1 MAKRANRGRG
11 GKKVS
16 KASLK
21 DASANLE
28 MASRSMDCEVDLSDE
43 EEICDHLTKLCED
56 GEASKLDAQN
66 LIDAQKLD
74 VPVLREA
81 APSVLRE
88 AIAFTSGL
96 PEVKSVADVGVESSG
111 MVAQKSAVQDWR
123 KLFHKE
129 KSIGTLQY
137 FAPSLE
143 DGRVVVKPP
152 KKAIEEGISKWSSSL
167 VGQFLDKPLPYY
179 IVKRTVENIW
189 AQYGKVEVY
198 LLENG
203 LYLFKFVD
211 EKTRDEVMEEK
222 VWHMANKPL
231 ILRKWIPGKKGL
243 RQGDPI
249 SPYLFVLAM
258 EVFSRIMAAHT
269 GGNVGFKFHPKC
281 ERMKLTHLCFADDLL
296 IFSEASL
303 SSIKVIKAALIEFEN
318 LSGLKANPSKSSLY
332 CSGVSDRMR
341 HILLDD
347 LMMKEGHFP
356 VRYLGVPFISSR
368 LSAADCGALL
378 SRISGRIDSWLSKNL
393 SYAGRLQ
400 LLSSVLYSLQV
411 YWMGI
416 FILPKKI
423 IKAIEQKFNRF
434 LWNGKEE
441 GVAKAKVSWSDLCFP
456 KKEGGL
462 GLKKLETWNQTSML
476 RHIWSIFA
484 RSGSIWVAWVRENL
498 LKRKSFWSVGIPQN
512 CSWSWRKILKLRS
525 IAKRFL
531 KFEVGHGD
539 SIHMWL
545 DLWHPAGVLIE
556 QYGFRVVYDAQ
567 SNIEAKLSSVICNG
581 DWFWRPARS
590 EALVDIQ
597 ARLSEVCLGQC
608 DKPVWTAS
616 KKGVFVSA
624 ETWEAL
630 RKKNVEVTWWKLV
643 WFPLAIP
650 KQAFILWLAMKDRL
664 LTGERLLKWGY
675 KGEVQCCF
683 CHSQLETRD
692 HIFFECSFSSRVWKY
707 CMFRCKI
714 DMPPVIWDDLV
725 QLGCNKWGKNSL
737 KCLICQL
744 VLGSVVYN
752 LWRTRNE
759 LRHDGVPKTEKQLL
773 KQIFWEIRARIAVK
787 RGFPRT
793 RENLLLCSLWNLPFA
808 ILCNVGL

>member
-231 ILRKWIPGKKGL
+231 ILRKWIP
-243 RQGDPI
+243 
-249 SPYLFVLAM
+249 
-258 EVFSRIMAAHT
+258 
-269 GGNVGFKFHPKC
+269 
-281 ERMKLTHLCFADDLL
+281 
-296 IFSEASL
+296 
-303 SSIKVIKAALIEFEN
+303 
-318 LSGLKANPSKSSLY
+318 
-332 CSGVSDRMR
+332 DRMR

-356 VRYLGVPFISSR
+356 VRYLGVPLISSR

-476 RHIWSIFA
+476 RHICSIFA

-498 LKRKSFWSVGIPQN
+498 LKRRSFWSVGIPQN

-759 LRHDGVPKTEKQLL
+759 LRHDDVPKTEEQLL
-773 KQIFWEIRARIAVK
+773 KQIFWEIRTRIAVK

-793 RENLLLCSLWNLPFA
+793 RENLLLCSLWNLPSA